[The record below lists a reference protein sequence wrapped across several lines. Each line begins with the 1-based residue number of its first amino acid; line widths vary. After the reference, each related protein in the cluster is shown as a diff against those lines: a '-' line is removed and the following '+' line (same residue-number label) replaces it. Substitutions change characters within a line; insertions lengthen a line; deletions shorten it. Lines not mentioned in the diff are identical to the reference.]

1 MLSGRYVVVQ
11 IDGAG
16 QKTQLGLKEVKA
28 FGHLANGKKKQFF
41 FNLPLRIHNVHF
53 GPVLKKIV

>member
-1 MLSGRYVVVQ
+1 MSGRYVVVQ

-28 FGHLANGKKKQFF
+28 FGHLANGKKKGHMT
-41 FNLPLRIHNVHF
+41 LLRTNRRRDLSHCLE
-53 GPVLKKIV
+53 P

>member
-28 FGHLANGKKKQFF
+28 FGHLANGKKKGHMTLLMT
-41 FNLPLRIHNVHF
+41 NRRLDYSHCLEHH
-53 GPVLKKIV
+53 L